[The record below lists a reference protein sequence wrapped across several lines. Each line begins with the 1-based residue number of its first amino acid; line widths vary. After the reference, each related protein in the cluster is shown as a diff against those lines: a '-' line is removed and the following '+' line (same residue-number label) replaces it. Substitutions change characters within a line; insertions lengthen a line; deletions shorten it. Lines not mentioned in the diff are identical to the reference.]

1 MPERSQETCSK
12 GDIGSRVGAW
22 HLAQLVLVFIPRRS
36 DDRDDGSCGARGV
49 LCRQGFLLLQRLR
62 PGRRATKDPIPGFM
76 VTPYVAS
83 PIPALA
89 YHTGGLLPQYGGLV
103 IGNRRVFHSSLDEED
118 VQEGASWDASSSNHL
133 L

>member
-1 MPERSQETCSK
+1 MPERSQATCSK

-76 VTPYVAS
+76 VTPYVTAS
-83 PIPALA
+83 VLMSACVTLGAPPLA
-89 YHTGGLLPQYGGLV
+89 RWARCWS
-103 IGNRRVFHSSLDEED
+103 RRFL
-118 VQEGASWDASSSNHL
+118 
-133 L
+133 